1 MILIYIDMSENNQEC
16 VEKPVSNCEKNII
29 EILHKIQEEE
39 GFLSKVRLEK
49 VSLET
54 GIPLSKIYGIIT
66 FYSYFKLDKSAQNII
81 QVCDGT
87 ACHVRGSEKLM
98 DEISNSLGIKDGEM
112 TEDGKF
118 SHEVVR
124 CLGMCASAPLI
135 KINEDVYPKLTPND
149 IKLILEKYK

>member
-1 MILIYIDMSENNQEC
+1 MSENIQESI
-16 VEKPVSNCEKNII
+16 EKPKSKDEQNII

-98 DEISNSLGIKDGEM
+98 EEVCNCIGIKDGEM

-124 CLGMCASAPLI
+124 CLGMCASAPLV
-135 KINEDVYPKLTPND
+135 KINEDVYPKLTPKD
-149 IKLILEKYK
+149 IKSILEKYN